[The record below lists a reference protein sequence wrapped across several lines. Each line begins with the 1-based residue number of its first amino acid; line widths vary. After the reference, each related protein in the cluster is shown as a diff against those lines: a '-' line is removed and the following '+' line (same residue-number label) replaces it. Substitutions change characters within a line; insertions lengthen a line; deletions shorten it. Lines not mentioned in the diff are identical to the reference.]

1 MIVAMILA
9 AGESARM
16 GHPKALLNY
25 RGATFLEGILSAA
38 YAAGLERR
46 VVVLGHHA
54 DKVLQALEFESDAT
68 MVVRSEKLEAGPI
81 GSIRAGIR
89 LLSNHPVEA
98 VVVWSVDRPHVS
110 VTTIEALV
118 GGFRESHLPVVVP
131 AYQGRRGHP
140 VLFGREVFQELLDA
154 PDAEGARAVV
164 RADRARV
171 LAVPVDDPA
180 VLEDLD
186 TPEQYEALL
195 RKQDR
200 LGEG

>member
-9 AGESARM
+9 AGESVRM
-16 GHPKALLNY
+16 GHPKALLGY
-25 RGATFLEGILSAA
+25 RGVTFLEGILMAA

-46 VVVLGHHA
+46 VVVLGA
-54 DKVLQALEFESDAT
+54 DANKVLSALDFERSTT
-68 MVVRSEKLEAGPI
+68 MVIRSEELEAGPI

-98 VVVWSVDRPHVS
+98 IVVWSVDRPHVS
-110 VTTIEALV
+110 VTTIEALI

-140 VLFGREVFQELLDA
+140 VLFAREVFQELLDA

-164 RADRARV
+164 RADPNRV

-195 RKQDR
+195 RKEDR